1 MVRAALQGPINAGL
15 NFGSIRAGVV
25 LSSAQIAEV
34 NAQAGV
40 DAATQIQN
48 QGYFLQI
55 LDPGAVARAARQT
68 PIINFWYADGG
79 AVQKF
84 TMSSIDVL

>member
-1 MVRAALQGPINAGL
+1 MLFSP
-15 NFGSIRAGVV
+15 
-25 LSSAQIAEV
+25 AQVAEV
-34 NAQAGV
+34 NAEAGV

-55 LDPGAVARAARQT
+55 LDPGATARAARQT
-68 PIINFWYADGG
+68 PVINFWYADGG

-84 TMSSIDVL
+84 TMASIDVL